1 MTKITLTRVFMKK
14 GASKVSSQSV
24 TVRKEEIAMARP
36 SNRLGKAYQ
45 HATVTLKSGVQIDVK
60 DTVASLRLDSGSW
73 GTFASMKRVY
83 LQKAKTKGGKG
94 TLKSQTVL
102 VRKAEIAMVRAS
114 NRLGYPDHRATVT
127 LASGVQIDTADTAD
141 KVNTYIA

>member
-83 LQKAKTKGGKG
+83 LQKAAKKGGKG